1 MRAAICRQYG
11 PPEVIEV
18 GEFPDPEPAA
28 ADDVLVAVRS
38 AAVNFPDVLVLAD
51 EYQRSTP
58 LPYVP
63 GSEFAGVVTD
73 AGTDSGFAPG
83 DRVYGTVPTGAF
95 AECVTLPAGQVQRMP
110 DAVDFDAAAGFGVAY
125 TTAYHALS
133 TAGGIRFGD
142 WIVVIGA
149 AGGVGLATVDLA
161 RHLGARVVAAA
172 SGHEKTALCLDRGA
186 TAAVDYRNEDLRRRI
201 KEITGEGAHVV
212 VDPVGGAASESALRA
227 LRRGGTFVTVG
238 YASGEIPAIPL
249 NLVLLK
255 GITITSV
262 DIGTMSIHHP
272 EVKKQGRAEL
282 HRLFATGALT
292 PYVHEVYPLAETA
305 AALRHVADRKA
316 LGKVIIR
323 P

>member
-18 GEFPDPEPAA
+18 GDLPDPEPAA
-28 ADDVLVAVRS
+28 DDVVVAVRS

-63 GSEFAGVVTD
+63 GSEFAGVVTA
-73 AGTDSGFAPG
+73 AGTDSDFAPG

-95 AECVTLPAGQVQRMP
+95 AECVTLPTGRVQRMP

-125 TTAYHALS
+125 TTAYHSLS
-133 TAGGIRFGD
+133 TAGIRRGD
-142 WIVVIGA
+142 WIVVLGA

-161 RHLGARVVAAA
+161 RHLGARVIAAA
-172 SGHEKTALCLDRGA
+172 SGHEKTAFCLDRGA

-262 DIGTMSIHHP
+262 DIGTLTIHHP
-272 EVKKQGRAEL
+272 DVEEQGRVEL

-292 PYVHEVYPLAETA
+292 PYVHEVYPLAATA
-305 AALRHVADRKA
+305 SALRHVADRKA